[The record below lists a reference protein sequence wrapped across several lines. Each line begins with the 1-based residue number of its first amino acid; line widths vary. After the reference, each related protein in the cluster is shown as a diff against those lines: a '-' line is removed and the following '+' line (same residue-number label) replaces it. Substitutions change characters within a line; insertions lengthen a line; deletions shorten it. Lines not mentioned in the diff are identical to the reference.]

1 MIKEFDDI
9 NKMNLNDIKYLKGKK
24 EELGNKIKI
33 LENENNIYK
42 IQLEQNNKEMNL
54 IKNKLKQKDNNNLKF
69 PYKKNKTIKNIK
81 FNNDKTNQ
89 YNYENENYED
99 EENLNINTESNY
111 DEQISNKVNDVKRD
125 NNYFTKLNI
134 QNINDLDAI
143 YFCDKIQ
150 NNKTSKTNKKNG
162 NIINL
167 QNNKGDLVPQLNLD
181 PDYIEECKTKEL
193 LKLEEEN
200 LTPFQRIAL
209 QFEIS

>member
-1 MIKEFDDI
+1 
-9 NKMNLNDIKYLKGKK
+9 
-24 EELGNKIKI
+24 
-33 LENENNIYK
+33 
-42 IQLEQNNKEMNL
+42 MNL
-54 IKNKLKQKDNNNLKF
+54 IKNKLKQKDNHNLKF

-81 FNNDKTNQ
+81 FNNDKRNQ

-99 EENLNINTESNY
+99 EENLNINTESNC
-111 DEQISNKVNDVKRD
+111 DEQISNKVNNVKRD
-125 NNYFTKLNI
+125 NNYFTKLNR

-150 NNKTSKTNKKNG
+150 NNKTSKTNQKNG
-162 NIINL
+162 GVVNL